1 MAKSERK
8 SKWKRK
14 MRALKRIKNEPK
26 EMARLAKILPKL
38 DINMEDM
45 EKIANGIRLHSI
57 SIDVCLKQH
66 LLMSSVQFKS

>member
-14 MRALKRIKNEPK
+14 MRALKRVKNEPK
-26 EMARLAKILPKL
+26 ELARLTKILPKV

-45 EKIANGIRLHSI
+45 EKIANGNP
-57 SIDVCLKQH
+57 CWP
-66 LLMSSVQFKS
+66 